1 MFAALLV
8 GSMLLRNMP
17 HHLRQSGIGFA
28 KTTVDQSLTAF
39 GFSARYAESS
49 VALRHSPKR
58 GKIERVAQV
67 ANLPPNYSLKR
78 TNQSLRD

>member
-8 GSMLLRNMP
+8 ASMSLGNMP
-17 HHLRQSGIGFA
+17 NHLRQSGIRFA
-28 KTTVDQSLTAF
+28 RTTVDQSLTAF

-49 VALRHSPKR
+49 VAPRHFPKR
-58 GKIERVAQV
+58 GKIERFAQV